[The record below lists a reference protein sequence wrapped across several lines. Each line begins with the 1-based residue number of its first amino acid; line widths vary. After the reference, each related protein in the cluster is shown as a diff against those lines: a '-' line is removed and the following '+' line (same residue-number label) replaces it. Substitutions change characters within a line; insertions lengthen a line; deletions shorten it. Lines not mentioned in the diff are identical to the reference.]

1 MADGEDIIFE
11 MGLYQAA
18 LPVRL
23 RYSDIHFWFDTRT
36 LDGRELTRCG
46 LTSYAA
52 RLLAD
57 VFRLEWK
64 VYVGQGLAD
73 AEHLGEIESTKA
85 NSELYSP
92 MAGKLADIN
101 SSVVD
106 DPSQI
111 GIGPYDA
118 WFLEFEGAP
127 GASMN
132 AAEYHK
138 FLADGWEETQM
149 MLKGQM

>member
-1 MADGEDIIFE
+1 MAGSDDIIFE

-23 RYSDIHFWFDTRT
+23 RYSDIHFWFDTRNQ
-36 LDGRELTRCG
+36 DGRELTRCG
-46 LTSYAA
+46 LTTYAA
-52 RLLAD
+52 RLLSD

-64 VYVGQGLAD
+64 VYVGQVLTD
-73 AEHLGEIESTKA
+73 AELLGEIESTKA

-92 MAGKLADIN
+92 MPGKLADIN
-101 SSVVD
+101 SSIVD
-106 DPSQI
+106 DPSLI
-111 GIGPYDA
+111 GIGPYEA
-118 WFLEFEGAP
+118 WLLEFEGVP
-127 GASMN
+127 GVSMS

-138 FLADGWEETQM
+138 FLADGWEETQK